1 MLQSCRQAKML
12 KLSRKCLY
20 VTEFGML
27 RELLLFQD
35 QKNKVSSAA
44 VHQVELRH
52 IHLYLFS
59 DLSTKELL
67 TPSRI
72 PFQLILKSVTMVE
85 VAQLFQ
91 NFRIDHAKCTKA
103 WYW

>member
-1 MLQSCRQAKML
+1 MGK
-12 KLSRKCLY
+12 Y
-20 VTEFGML
+20 
-27 RELLLFQD
+27 LFYP
-35 QKNKVSSAA
+35 KSGV
-44 VHQVELRH
+44 VHAGGLRH

-91 NFRIDHAKCTKA
+91 NFRIVHAKCTRHGIGRLCKS
-103 WYW
+103 